1 MIGSAKPVTDSSSA
15 LLGHALDSLLNR
27 GAPAE
32 SVHAAWPPNTHLLDT
47 RSGTLRLFDT
57 GGRGPAIVMAPDG
70 PNVIE
75 HHLPVIERLAP
86 HARVICFDL
95 PGFGFSRPALGY
107 THALEQGAGAIL
119 DVMDA
124 LDVREATLAFSCANG
139 FYAIAA
145 ARLAPARV
153 RQLVLCQTPSRD
165 AMMQHWMPR
174 NVPWPVQTPVLG
186 QLVARAN
193 RRRLA
198 ETWYGIAV
206 PNEAQRQA
214 FKEVADRALTD
225 GGCFCFAGVV
235 QGLHGAR
242 NESLS
247 GVKAPVTLFW
257 GDADRSHKHT
267 RAESLLD
274 LLPQADIRH
283 LPGCGHFPELEQHA
297 AYCDKVLALVA

>member
-1 MIGSAKPVTDSSSA
+1 

-47 RSGTLRLFDT
+47 GCGTLRLFDS
-57 GGRGPAIVMAPDG
+57 GGRGPTIVMAPDG

-75 HHLPVIERLAP
+75 HHLPVIRRLAP

-95 PGFGFSRPALGY
+95 PGFGFSRPAIGY

-145 ARLAPARV
+145 ARLAPERV

-165 AMMQHWMPR
+165 AMMQLWMPR
-174 NVPWPVQTPVLG
+174 NVPWPVKAPLLG
-186 QLVARAN
+186 QILVRAN
-193 RRRLA
+193 RRKLA
-198 ETWYGIAV
+198 GAWYGIAV
-206 PNEAQRQA
+206 PDAQRRAEFQA
-214 FKEVADRALTD
+214 IGDHALEQ
-225 GGCFCFAGVV
+225 GACFCLAGVV

-257 GDADRSHKHT
+257 GGSDRSHKHT

-274 LLPQADIRH
+274 LLPQAEITH
-283 LPGCGHFPELEQHA
+283 LPGCGHFPELEQPK
-297 AYCDKVLALVA
+297 AYCDKVLALVG